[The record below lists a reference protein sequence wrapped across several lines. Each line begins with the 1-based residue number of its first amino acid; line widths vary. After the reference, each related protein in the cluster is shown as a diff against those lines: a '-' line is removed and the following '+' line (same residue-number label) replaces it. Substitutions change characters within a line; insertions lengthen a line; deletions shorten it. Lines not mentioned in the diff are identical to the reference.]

1 MPSSLI
7 GWKFHVRRS
16 RKRRLKIATH
26 TSVIH
31 VILGKRG
38 HRPKIWDS
46 AVEKREIRTKIFQL
60 YLKVLTLIEIESR
73 KLHV

>member
-46 AVEKREIRTKIFQL
+46 AAEEKTEIIRTKIFTAL
-60 YLKVLTLIEIESR
+60 PEGTNFN
-73 KLHV
+73 